1 MIPIVVLS
9 LTFIIFNFKF
19 LYITSYLGQTMPLL
33 RVLFIGLVLLLIWLN
48 AGKRRDFFISIIMC
62 IRLRVTCDVRD
73 PSCSSCLHSVH
84 WALLSFNIQ
93 SNCRRPFRY
102 AFKTLFIC
110 LRSVFLYEEDG
121 RRFTCTFTIGPF
133 KFGMVIFSCF
143 YGLTKMTLDNLHRA
157 LTTTTQLESPLF
169 PFQIR
174 TRTSGTMKRHQPT
187 TSSRA
192 LQCKRLV
199 MMWNNP
205 H

>member
-1 MIPIVVLS
+1 MTQAEVMIPIVVLS

-48 AGKRRDFFISIIMC
+48 AGKRRDLFISLSIIMC

-84 WALLSFNIQ
+84 WALLSFNDQ
-93 SNCRRPFRY
+93 SNCRR
-102 AFKTLFIC
+102 
-110 LRSVFLYEEDG
+110 
-121 RRFTCTFTIGPF
+121 PF

-157 LTTTTQLESPLF
+157 LTTTTQLESP
-169 PFQIR
+169 P
-174 TRTSGTMKRHQPT
+174 
-187 TSSRA
+187 SSPSR
-192 LQCKRLV
+192 
-199 MMWNNP
+199 
-205 H
+205 